1 MPANAVG
8 TDLFVTEEA
17 HMQPSQPQLS
27 IGNWQKTHS
36 TELPFKNK
44 CPAHTVSGPAQ
55 TPNERLHS
63 RTCPPVSHKAAE
75 HFQLHPHPPSSWKT
89 EKKNPALNRLAHQG
103 SKKEA
108 KANQP
113 ADPGRIWTSAST
125 SSTHL
130 SPPRSCQGRQWSS
143 LDTGEH
149 LSP

>member
-27 IGNWQKTHS
+27 IGNWQETHS

-89 EKKNPALNRLAHQG
+89 EKKKSCLEQIGP
-103 SKKEA
+103 
-108 KANQP
+108 P

>member
-8 TDLFVTEEA
+8 TDLLVTEEA

-27 IGNWQKTHS
+27 IGNWQETHS

-89 EKKNPALNRLAHQG
+89 EKKKNPALNRLAHPQTLEG
-103 SKKEA
+103 S
-108 KANQP
+108 
-113 ADPGRIWTSAST
+113 G
-125 SSTHL
+125 HL
-130 SPPRSCQGRQWSS
+130 RP
-143 LDTGEH
+143 L
-149 LSP
+149 